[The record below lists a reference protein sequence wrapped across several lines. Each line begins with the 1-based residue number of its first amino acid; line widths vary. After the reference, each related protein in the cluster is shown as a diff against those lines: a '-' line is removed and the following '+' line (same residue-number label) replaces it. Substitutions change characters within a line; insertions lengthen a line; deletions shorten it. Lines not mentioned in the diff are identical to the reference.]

1 MVSVGGQEYSIES
14 KLTKVWDKIKD
25 GKLAQYDEDRFYIV
39 DGMEGAG
46 KSLFTIQQAAYID
59 PTIIED
65 EDGKVLPRI
74 CFSPEEFLSAIRHTK
89 STKTH
94 TRCIIFDEAFRGMSS
109 KSALSGTNKQITQ
122 ALMEARQNN
131 LVVYIVS
138 PSFYLLEF
146 YPAVLR
152 SRTLFHVVKMK
163 NSRRRFVRIFNYNR
177 KAKLYQAGVRKG
189 WSYPIKT
196 KLTTNFFEKYP
207 GGKAFEDKYRKKKYD
222 SFKDEGERVEEV
234 LGKTDHIKRLVRK
247 KADEGLTHQ
256 QISDFCNELG
266 IEIKRSRVTQLLKG
280 YKPQIIIKNEHSRVI
295 LPEDNGKLEEIEPLI
310 TE

>member
-1 MVSVGGQEYSIES
+1 MVNVGGQEYSIES

-74 CFSPEEFLSAIRHTK
+74 CFSPDEFLSAIRHTK
-89 STKTH
+89 STKDT

-131 LVVYIVS
+131 LVVFIVS

-163 NSRRRFVRIFNYNR
+163 NSRRRFVRVFNYHR
-177 KAKLYQAGVRKG
+177 KAKLYQTGVRKG

-196 KLTTNFFEKYP
+196 KLTVNFFEKYP

-222 SFKDEGERVEEV
+222 SFKDEGEKTVSQAEYMRNARARAEELYEQNKTHSEIAKILGVGRTTVTMWLRDRIKLRLEEV
-234 LGKTDHIKRLVRK
+234 SSGKAVV
-247 KADEGLTHQ
+247 
-256 QISDFCNELG
+256 NE
-266 IEIKRSRVTQLLKG
+266 V
-280 YKPQIIIKNEHSRVI
+280 
-295 LPEDNGKLEEIEPLI
+295 
-310 TE
+310 